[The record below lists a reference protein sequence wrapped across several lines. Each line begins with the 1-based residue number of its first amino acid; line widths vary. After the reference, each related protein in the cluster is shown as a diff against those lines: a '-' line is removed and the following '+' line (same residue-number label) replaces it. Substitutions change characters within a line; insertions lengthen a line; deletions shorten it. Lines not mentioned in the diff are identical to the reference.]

1 MAGNHNT
8 LDRFSLTNPRGIPV
22 STGVNVAL
30 ELNLNILT
38 EEIVDRLDDDDLV
51 TFVLGLVEAVDDID
65 TTEHLWNKLRELL
78 TAQEKAAMA
87 DEETDATG

>member
-1 MAGNHNT
+1 MAASRHST
-8 LDRFSLTNPRGIPV
+8 LDRFSLASRNKIFQGIYV
-22 STGVNVAL
+22 TL
-30 ELNLNILT
+30 DLDLNILT

-87 DEETDATG
+87 EEETDATG